1 MIHLLLEMVPLHGTF
16 VRSFSEEGTI
26 KHRSHLLSRGCIQ
39 PSDANHRGGGH
50 HLEVSIPIKGRRLEK
65 IQWEKLQGRALEFF
79 FTSKFDLW
87 KILMSWCWCW
97 IFAPR
102 ACSCLN
108 KKVTHHFCWR
118 TVLTKVLSDNHRWV
132 LMLID
137 TDPFDLEGKRYQVY
151 HWDFTITTKPSMQII
166 PLSSEWHP
174 ETSTAICQKKLQNT
188 SSWSLVGFVMKR
200 NCYCLYYACFI
211 LRLVIQ
217 IVAIIAI
224 MGQIKH

>member
-1 MIHLLLEMVPLHGTF
+1 MIPLHSGMF
-16 VRSFSEEGTI
+16 VRFQRMVHI
-26 KHRSHLLSRGCIQ
+26 KTSKHLLSRGCIQ
-39 PSDANHRGGGH
+39 TSDANHRGGGH
-50 HLEVSIPIKGRRLEK
+50 HLEVSIPSKDGVWKK
-65 IQWEKLQGRALEFF
+65 IQWDHCKALGVF

-87 KILMSWCWCW
+87 KFLMSWCCCW

-102 ACSCLN
+102 ACICLN
-108 KKVTHHFCWR
+108 KKVTLHFCWR

-174 ETSTAICQKKLQNT
+174 KTSTEICQKSCKT
-188 SSWSLVGFVMKR
+188 PPRGHW
-200 NCYCLYYACFI
+200 
-211 LRLVIQ
+211 
-217 IVAIIAI
+217 
-224 MGQIKH
+224 